1 MRRPVVKLALAH
13 KHITMKKIL
22 WHSLSIIALAASF
35 TLTGCFKNFYT
46 VKTNTSYENLETT
59 MAGKAK
65 EVIVHYTDETVVLRS
80 PEFDANQLT
89 GTIIR
94 YTPAKPQYA
103 EPDKSKKLHQYKY
116 AHRDV
121 LFNEVHVY
129 ATVPKPDATKIA
141 VIRKEQISRYN
152 IYKPARGASIG
163 SHLLGGIVIAVIIA
177 GAAAAIGA
185 ATFSLDLGS
194 MAMGF

>member
-1 MRRPVVKLALAH
+1 MRRATVKVALAH
-13 KHITMKKIL
+13 KHIIMKKIL
-22 WHSLSIIALAASF
+22 RHSLSIIALAASF

-46 VKTNTSYENLETT
+46 VKTNTSYESLETA
-59 MAGKAK
+59 MADQSK
-65 EVIVHYTDETVVLRS
+65 EVIVHYTDETVALRS
-80 PEFDANQLT
+80 PEFDANQVK

-94 YTPAKPQYA
+94 YNPAKPQYA
-103 EPDKSKKLHQYKY
+103 EPDESKKLHQYKY

-129 ATVPKPDATKIA
+129 ATIPKPDDTKIA
-141 VIRKEQISRYN
+141 IIRKEQISKYN

-163 SHLLGGIVIAVIIA
+163 SHILGGIVIAAIIA
-177 GAAAAIGA
+177 GAAAVIGA
-185 ATFSLDLGS
+185 ATFSIDLGS